1 LLQTLNAV
9 QAQLHDLEEENTIS
23 RRRVHELEL
32 ELEECKRDV
41 ARERTRLMER
51 EESRRPDVS
60 YRAPGSSKAKG
71 KGKAKDV
78 SGFGLPELDDERL
91 RVRYKEAVDEKK
103 GWKSLTCNESLLG

>member
-1 LLQTLNAV
+1 LLQTLSTV
-9 QAQLHDLEEENTIS
+9 QAQLHELEEENAIS

-51 EESRRPDVS
+51 EESKGPDIS
-60 YRAPGSSKAKG
+60 YRVSGSSKAKG
-71 KGKAKDV
+71 KSKAKDV
-78 SGFGLPELDDERL
+78 SGFNLPQLDDERL

-103 GWKSLTCNESLLG
+103 G